1 MNVMDK
7 KLQEQL
13 SWRVNGQPALLH
25 PLKGTSDKALQHII
39 DSKALI
45 NKQSQLMV
53 MDMLSKKW
61 GDGIG
66 NPFGVLTIA
75 SRDRRHHLYGF
86 RSPITF
92 DVLCICIGMSAG
104 YYLKS
109 EHVNLRM
116 LMLNN

>member
-1 MNVMDK
+1 MDR

-25 PLKGTSDKALQHII
+25 PLKSTNDKALRHII
-39 DSKALI
+39 DSDQQI
-45 NKQSQLMV
+45 NQQSQLMV

-61 GDGIG
+61 GEGIG

-75 SRDRRHHLYGF
+75 SRDGRHHLYGF

>member
-1 MNVMDK
+1 MDR
-7 KLQEQL
+7 KLAEQH
-13 SWRVNGQPALLH
+13 SWKVNGQPALLH
-25 PLKGTSDKALQHII
+25 PIRVTKDKALRHII
-39 DSKALI
+39 DSNEPI
-45 NKQSQLMV
+45 NQQSQLMV
-53 MDMLSKKW
+53 MDMLGKKW
-61 GDGIG
+61 GDSVG

-75 SRDRRHHLYGF
+75 SRDGRHHLYGF

-92 DVLCICIGMSAG
+92 DVLCISIGMSAG

>member
-1 MNVMDK
+1 MKRMDRA
-7 KLQEQL
+7 LEEQL
-13 SWRVNGQPALLH
+13 SWGVNGQPALLH
-25 PLKGTSDKALQHII
+25 PIKSTRDKALKHII
-39 DSKALI
+39 DSNAPI
-45 NKQSQLMV
+45 NQQSQLMV

-61 GDGIG
+61 GDGVG

-75 SRDRRHHLYGF
+75 SRDGRHHLYGF

-92 DVLCICIGMSAG
+92 DVLCISIGMSSG

>member
-1 MNVMDK
+1 MDR

-13 SWRVNGQPALLH
+13 SWRVNGQPSLLH

-39 DSKALI
+39 DSKAPI
-45 NKQSQLMV
+45 NQQSQLMV

-66 NPFGVLTIA
+66 NPFWVLTIA
-75 SRDRRHHLYGF
+75 SRDGRHHLYGF

-109 EHVNLRM
+109 EHVNFRM

>member
-1 MNVMDK
+1 M
-7 KLQEQL
+7 
-13 SWRVNGQPALLH
+13 VNGQPALLH
-25 PLKGTSDKALQHII
+25 PLKSTNDKSLRHII
-39 DSKALI
+39 DSDQQI
-45 NKQSQLMV
+45 NQQSQLMV

-75 SRDRRHHLYGF
+75 SRDGRHHLYGF

-92 DVLCICIGMSAG
+92 DVLCISIGMSSG

-116 LMLNN
+116 LILNN

>member
-1 MNVMDK
+1 MDS

-39 DSKALI
+39 DSRTPI
-45 NKQSQLMV
+45 NQQSQLIV

-75 SRDRRHHLYGF
+75 SRDGRHHLYGF

>member
-1 MNVMDK
+1 MDR
-7 KLQEQL
+7 KLQEHL
-13 SWRVNGQPALLH
+13 SWRVNGYPALLH

-39 DSKALI
+39 DSRLPI

-61 GDGIG
+61 GYGVG

-75 SRDRRHHLYGF
+75 SRDGRHHLYGF

-109 EHVNLRM
+109 EHINFRM

>member
-1 MNVMDK
+1 MDR

-13 SWRVNGQPALLH
+13 SWRVNGQPAMLH

-39 DSKALI
+39 DSKAPI
-45 NKQSQLMV
+45 NQKSQLMV

-75 SRDRRHHLYGF
+75 SRDGRHHLYGF